1 MWCQGA
7 RQSGGTV
14 GIFSRSSG
22 SESRASV
29 RRPGDLNANLH
40 LLGGPQWEDL
50 EVAGES
56 YHSKEIGRLFRS
68 WGLTEGGVTMRVATL
83 VPEPTN
89 RYDKNAVKV
98 LVDGSLVGYVPA
110 ADAPGIKA
118 KCARVPRGKVAA
130 CSVRMWAKRDG
141 GTWPARVTLAF
152 SGSSEPE
159 RDFSGEEA
167 SQREEERRW
176 DASHAAGKVHGAWWG
191 QQRGAVAELKRQ
203 GRLEEALALVDECSA
218 AAERVAAVLGE
229 RPEPWPA
236 EQQSVILRKLKDPA
250 RELAALERYAHA
262 CGSFA
267 VPDTIGERLNRARV
281 AAGVSG
287 EHSSEARVESS
298 NDEAHGLVA
307 EAAPR
312 PGVEAPAPLLPAAAW
327 YPDPSNPAILRWW
340 DGLRW
345 TEHTAPTN

>member
-1 MWCQGA
+1 M
-7 RQSGGTV
+7 

-40 LLGGPQWEDL
+40 LLGGPGWEDL

-56 YHSKEIGRLFRS
+56 YHSKEIARLFRS
-68 WGLTEGGVTMRVATL
+68 WGMTDGGVTMRVATL

-98 LVDGSLVGYVPA
+98 LVDGALVGYVPA
-110 ADAPGIKA
+110 SDAARIKA
-118 KCARVPRGKVAA
+118 QCARVPRGNVAA
-130 CSVRMWAKRDG
+130 CSARIWAKSAEGD
-141 GTWPARVTLAF
+141 WPARVTLAF
-152 SGSSEPE
+152 SGSSERE
-159 RDFSGEEA
+159 RDFGAEEA
-167 SQREEERRW
+167 SRREGERRW
-176 DASHAAGKVHGAWWG
+176 DASQAVGKVRGAWWG
-191 QQRGAVAELKRQ
+191 QQRGAIAELKRQ
-203 GRLEEALALVDECSA
+203 GRLDEALSLVDECAA
-218 AAERVAAVLGE
+218 AAERVAVALGE
-229 RPEPWPA
+229 RPDPWAA